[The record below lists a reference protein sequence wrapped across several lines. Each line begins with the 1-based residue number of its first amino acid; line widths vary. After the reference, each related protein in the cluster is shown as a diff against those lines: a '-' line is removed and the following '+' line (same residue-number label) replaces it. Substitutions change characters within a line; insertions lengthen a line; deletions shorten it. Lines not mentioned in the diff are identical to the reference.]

1 MSIPKHERAPSR
13 LDAQH
18 MARKISMEITT
29 ELARTFGYSKAKF
42 EKRIETMTKYLPPGP
57 DREQAAAQIREQE
70 QDFNLW
76 LIEQERRRMHDL
88 SREIPLHL
96 RAANSIWP
104 SCQMELDA
112 RRLELDKAVAACWKL
127 QDELQYV
134 AETIPADFNKYT
146 GIVLEIDKLVAYIKN
161 LRKSDAKRSHC
172 KSETVN
178 INTLGQPLFVVSAAN
193 FANVNSNGNAN
204 CNNASNA
211 NGVRPVV
218 GPLDFTTAHDG

>member
-1 MSIPKHERAPSR
+1 MSIPKHQRSPSR

-29 ELARTFGYSKAKF
+29 ELARTFGYSKSKF
-42 EKRIETMTKYLPPGP
+42 EKRVETMTKYLPARS
-57 DREQAAAQIREQE
+57 DREQAQRRFERQE
-70 QDFNLW
+70 QDFKPWW

-146 GIVLEIDKLVAYIKN
+146 GIVLEIDKLVA
-161 LRKSDAKRSHC
+161 
-172 KSETVN
+172 T
-178 INTLGQPLFVVSAAN
+178 
-193 FANVNSNGNAN
+193 
-204 CNNASNA
+204 
-211 NGVRPVV
+211 
-218 GPLDFTTAHDG
+218 

>member
-1 MSIPKHERAPSR
+1 MSIPKHERTPSR
-13 LDAQH
+13 LEAQH
-18 MARKISMEITT
+18 LARKISLEITS

-42 EKRIETMTKYLPPGP
+42 EKHVETMTKYLPPGP

-76 LIEQERRRMHDL
+76 LIEQERKRMYDL

-112 RRLELDKAVAACWKL
+112 RRLELDRAIAACWKL

-134 AETIPADFNKYT
+134 AEAIPADFNKYT

-161 LRKSDAKRSHC
+161 LRKSDAKRF
-172 KSETVN
+172 K
-178 INTLGQPLFVVSAAN
+178 AA
-193 FANVNSNGNAN
+193 AQAA
-204 CNNASNA
+204 AS
-211 NGVRPVV
+211 PKQ
-218 GPLDFTTAHDG
+218 

>member
-29 ELARTFGYSKAKF
+29 ELARTFGYSKTKF

-57 DREQAAAQIREQE
+57 DRERAAAQIREQE

-76 LIEQERRRMHDL
+76 LIEQERQRMHDL

-112 RRLELDKAVAACWKL
+112 RRLELDRAIAACWKL

-134 AETIPADFNKYT
+134 AETIPAELVQIMQPTDTPDSQWAFILREIPEEERYRKEMEQKNEMLT
-146 GIVLEIDKLVAYIKN
+146 QCLMEMSEIVYA
-161 LRKSDAKRSHC
+161 
-172 KSETVN
+172 
-178 INTLGQPLFVVSAAN
+178 
-193 FANVNSNGNAN
+193 
-204 CNNASNA
+204 
-211 NGVRPVV
+211 
-218 GPLDFTTAHDG
+218 

>member
-29 ELARTFGYSKAKF
+29 ELDRTFGYSKTKF
-42 EKRIETMTKYLPPGP
+42 EKRVETMTKYLPPGP
-57 DREQAAAQIREQE
+57 EREQAAAQIREQE

-104 SCQMELDA
+104 SCQLELDE
-112 RRLELDKAVAACWKL
+112 RRLELDKAIAACWKL

-161 LRKSDAKRSHC
+161 LRKSDKKRFEAAL
-172 KSETVN
+172 KKAEENATLEKARLWLEATEKVKAEKAAAQK
-178 INTLGQPLFVVSAAN
+178 NT
-193 FANVNSNGNAN
+193 
-204 CNNASNA
+204 
-211 NGVRPVV
+211 
-218 GPLDFTTAHDG
+218 TK

>member
-42 EKRIETMTKYLPPGP
+42 EKRIETVTKYLPPGP

-70 QDFNLW
+70 QGFNLW

-112 RRLELDKAVAACWKL
+112 RRLELDKAIAACRKL

-161 LRKSDAKRSHC
+161 LRKSDAKRF
-172 KSETVN
+172 K
-178 INTLGQPLFVVSAAN
+178 AA
-193 FANVNSNGNAN
+193 AQAT
-204 CNNASNA
+204 AS
-211 NGVRPVV
+211 PKQ
-218 GPLDFTTAHDG
+218 

>member
-42 EKRIETMTKYLPPGP
+42 EKRVETMTKYLPPGP
-57 DREQAAAQIREQE
+57 DREKAAAQIREQE
-70 QDFNLW
+70 QGFNLW

-112 RRLELDKAVAACWKL
+112 RRLELDKAIAACWKL

-161 LRKSDAKRSHC
+161 LRKSDAKRF
-172 KSETVN
+172 K
-178 INTLGQPLFVVSAAN
+178 AAVQ
-193 FANVNSNGNAN
+193 AA
-204 CNNASNA
+204 AS
-211 NGVRPVV
+211 PKK
-218 GPLDFTTAHDG
+218 

>member
-1 MSIPKHERAPSR
+1 MSIPKHERTPSR
-13 LDAQH
+13 LEAQH
-18 MARKISMEITT
+18 LARKISMEITT
-29 ELARTFGYSKAKF
+29 ELARTFGYSKTKY
-42 EKRIETMTKYLPPGP
+42 EKRVETMTKYLPPGP
-57 DREQAAAQIREQE
+57 EREQAAAQIREQE
-70 QDFNLW
+70 QGFNLW

-112 RRLELDKAVAACWKL
+112 RRLELDKAIAACWKL

-161 LRKSDAKRSHC
+161 LRKSDSKRF
-172 KSETVN
+172 K
-178 INTLGQPLFVVSAAN
+178 AA
-193 FANVNSNGNAN
+193 AQAA
-204 CNNASNA
+204 AS
-211 NGVRPVV
+211 PKQ
-218 GPLDFTTAHDG
+218 